1 MMVIRNIVLIIA
13 LLVVFSPGLLG
24 QTADVDFTNKSE
36 SASIERDKLI
46 GVTGRHYEN
55 NNYFKLKMQNES
67 KAGFYSMAR
76 IYPDGK
82 NESVEIKNITVNSIN
97 QPLLYCFVDRK
108 TPNVDFTYALY
119 RISDKN
125 EIVQLWHYS
134 AAEKI
139 LLKYSEVTSPV
150 LVKTSEKT
158 AGFLS
163 SVLVSP

>member
-1 MMVIRNIVLIIA
+1 MVIRNI
-13 LLVVFSPGLLG
+13 LLVIGLLVILSPALLG
-24 QTADVDFTNKSE
+24 QTETMDFTKKSE
-36 SASIERDKLI
+36 ITSIERDKLI
-46 GVTGRHYEN
+46 CVTGRHYEN

-76 IYPDGK
+76 LYPDGK
-82 NESVEIKNITVNSIN
+82 IESVEIKSITVNTIN